1 MFLIQAFQFSTGGV
15 TPTNYKALNAV
26 KRSCTRLTAFKGLC
40 LNSIRQK
47 DSRGAL
53 VTSFRVGR
61 FSEILGNSNMA
72 AVPLTQFA
80 NEQSRHID
88 KLDKYVLIY
97 LARKRNIFD
106 ECLKPLSFNVVVDC
120 QFITAA
126 LFKLHCTR
134 I

>member
-1 MFLIQAFQFSTGGV
+1 MYHIRS
-15 TPTNYKALNAV
+15 NYLVMGPAERNVDSGA
-26 KRSCTRLTAFKGLC
+26 RAPKGLC
-40 LNSIRQK
+40 QNSTRQN
-47 DSRGAL
+47 DSRRAL

-72 AVPLTQFA
+72 AVPLTRFA

-126 LFKLHCTR
+126 LFNIYAFSEMIFASRL
-134 I
+134 